1 MTAPAP
7 APVPA
12 PVPAPGPAVPPP
24 PTAPGGAT
32 PEADLWASPR
42 PADDLAWPMRLLGCL
57 IAVAVSDP
65 TAWFAGSALRLLLPL
80 CALAAAYVAAPPLSA
95 RPTGGDFR
103 WRIQLLRHRNTA
115 FVLGSVL
122 VAAVNRP
129 PGWLAAVDTALLLG
143 YLLLLD
149 GVVAGPPGARLLRRP
164 RALLAAVGASAL
176 VLAAALLP
184 VHGGGAWARLLAALA
199 LIAAVATAA
208 TVLRLRRTD
217 PRR

>member
-1 MTAPAP
+1 
-7 APVPA
+7 
-12 PVPAPGPAVPPP
+12 
-24 PTAPGGAT
+24 
-32 PEADLWASPR
+32 
-42 PADDLAWPMRLLGCL
+42 MRLLGCL

-164 RALLAAVGASAL
+164 RVLLAAVGASAL

>member
-1 MTAPAP
+1 MPA
-7 APVPA
+7 AA
-12 PVPAPGPAVPPP
+12 AGPGVPPP
-24 PTAPGGAT
+24 PTAPGGAA
-32 PEADLWASPR
+32 PEAELWANPR
-42 PADDLAWPMRLLGCL
+42 PATDLGWPLRLLGCL

-65 TAWFAGSALRLLLPL
+65 TAWFGGSALRLLLPL
-80 CALAAAYVAAPPLSA
+80 CALAVAYVAAAPLSA

-149 GVVAGPPGARLLRRP
+149 AVVSGPPGLRLLRRP
-164 RALLAAVGASAL
+164 AVLLAAVGASAL
-176 VLAAALLP
+176 VLAGALLP

-208 TVLRLRRTD
+208 AVLWLRRTGH
-217 PRR
+217 RG